1 MLLKKRIKTKILKC
15 SFQPPSNKTRQT
27 KHKKKHAVKCKK
39 KPFNIKQN
47 NYFAIISNANCSGE
61 KEKEKS

>member
-1 MLLKKRIKTKILKC
+1 MLLSTTFQIKQDRQNTKRNMLL
-15 SFQPPSNKTRQT
+15 NA
-27 KHKKKHAVKCKK
+27 KKKKT
-39 KPFNIKQN
+39 FNIKQN